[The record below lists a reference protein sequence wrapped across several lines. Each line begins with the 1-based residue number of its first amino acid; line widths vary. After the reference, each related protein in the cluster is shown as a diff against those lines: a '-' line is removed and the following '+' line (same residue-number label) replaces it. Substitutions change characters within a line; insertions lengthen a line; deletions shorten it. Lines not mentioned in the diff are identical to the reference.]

1 MPRSDSLKKEITISL
16 ITLFSFVQTSQR
28 TSSYVD
34 MIIDETLIFLDQN
47 KNQLQLLRPSSKLTT
62 TTPTT
67 WILNE
72 NLVKRIKYVYY
83 KPSVA
88 QKCINLK
95 GI

>member
-34 MIIDETLIFLDQN
+34 MTIDETLIFLDQN
-47 KNQLQLLRPSSKLTT
+47 KNQLQLLRPSSKSTT
-62 TTPTT
+62 TTPT

-72 NLVKRIKYVYY
+72 NLVK
-83 KPSVA
+83 
-88 QKCINLK
+88 
-95 GI
+95 